1 MKHIQ
6 SRSNPFF
13 KSLVSQSKLAGRVGE
28 PVWLEGPHLC
38 EAWLS
43 QRGQP
48 IWLIFA
54 DSHATRAD
62 VVRLR
67 DAVPDHHQI
76 ELPFGLF
83 NTLSSVSTHQGVL
96 FIVEPVVSSHELRLE
111 QSTVMLDHVQDPGNV
126 GTILRTC
133 AAAGIGQV
141 VTSPGSAACWSP
153 KVLRS
158 AQGAHFAVQIHEGQ
172 DLVDLLGKQ
181 RLQPSRLPVLATALS
196 ASQPLFLSELP
207 DHAIW
212 IFGSEGQGLSDAL
225 LKLSDL
231 RLRIDHDRRA
241 VESLNVASAVA
252 ICLFEQRRQAQQRHP
267 NQ

>member
-1 MKHIQ
+1 MKQIQ

-13 KSLVSQSKLAGRVGE
+13 KVLASQSKLAGRSGE

-43 QRGQP
+43 HRGQP
-48 IWLIFA
+48 TWLIFA
-54 DSHATRAD
+54 DSHASRAQ

-67 DAVPDHHQI
+67 DAVQEDRQI
-76 ELPFGLF
+76 ELPFKLF

-96 FIVEPVVSSHELRLE
+96 FVVEPVAPAHELKLDR
-111 QSTVMLDHVQDPGNV
+111 STVMLDQVQDPGNV

-133 AAAGIGQV
+133 AAAGVGQV

-158 AQGAHFAVQIHEGQ
+158 AQGAHFALQIHEGQ
-172 DLVDLLGKQ
+172 DLTALLDKRPLEPP
-181 RLQPSRLPVLATALS
+181 RLQVLATTLS
-196 ASQPLFLSELP
+196 ASEPLFTIELP
-207 DHAIW
+207 NHSIW
-212 IFGSEGQGLSDAL
+212 LFGSEGQGLSEPL
-225 LKLSDL
+225 LKLADT
-231 RLRIDHDRRA
+231 RLRIDHDQQA

-252 ICLFEQRRQAQQRHP
+252 ICLFEQRRQTQQRQA

>member
-1 MKHIQ
+1 MKQIQ

-13 KSLVSQSKLAGRVGE
+13 KALASQSKLAGRNGE

-43 QRGQP
+43 HRGQP
-48 IWLIFA
+48 TWLIFA
-54 DSHATRAD
+54 DSHASRAE

-67 DAVPDHHQI
+67 DAVQEDRQI
-76 ELPFGLF
+76 ELPFKLF

-96 FIVEPVVSSHELRLE
+96 IVVEPAVPAHELQLE
-111 QSTVMLDHVQDPGNV
+111 RSTVMLDHVQDPGNV

-133 AAAGIGQV
+133 AAAGVRQV

-158 AQGAHFAVQIHEGQ
+158 AQGAHFALEIHEGQ
-172 DLVDLLGKQ
+172 DLTALLDK
-181 RLQPSRLPVLATALS
+181 RPLEPSRLATTLT
-196 ASQPLFLSELP
+196 ASQSLFETELP
-207 DHAIW
+207 NHSIW
-212 IFGSEGQGLSDAL
+212 LFGSEGQGLSEPL
-225 LKLSDL
+225 LKLADT
-231 RLRIDHDRRA
+231 RLRIDHDQQA

-252 ICLFEQRRQAQQRHP
+252 ICLFEQRRQTQQRLT